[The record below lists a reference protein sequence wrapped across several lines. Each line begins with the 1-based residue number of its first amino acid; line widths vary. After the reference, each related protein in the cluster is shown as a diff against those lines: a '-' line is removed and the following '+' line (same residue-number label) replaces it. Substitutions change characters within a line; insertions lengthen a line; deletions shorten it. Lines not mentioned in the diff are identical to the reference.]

1 MACATRSTPRPAAE
15 ERFPVRRSQ
24 SRPLSAS
31 HLVQSPDANGCSPR
45 RFCMPL
51 KIEMSPESVRPVVV
65 CDGCGEPIADARDGN
80 YQWQAPVD
88 PGLSRKFVFF
98 THKWCAHAFEQARGG
113 SGAWYAMEL
122 TELLP
127 HVARGLNINWD
138 EAIRYAGL
146 SQP

>member
-1 MACATRSTPRPAAE
+1 
-15 ERFPVRRSQ
+15 
-24 SRPLSAS
+24 
-31 HLVQSPDANGCSPR
+31 
-45 RFCMPL
+45 MPL

-146 SQP
+146 TTEF

>member
-1 MACATRSTPRPAAE
+1 
-15 ERFPVRRSQ
+15 
-24 SRPLSAS
+24 
-31 HLVQSPDANGCSPR
+31 
-45 RFCMPL
+45 MPL

-65 CDGCGEPIADARDGN
+65 CDGCGEPIAEARDGN

-127 HVARGLNINWD
+127 HVASRLNIDWD
-138 EAIRYAGL
+138 EATRYAGL
-146 SQP
+146 NAEF

>member
-1 MACATRSTPRPAAE
+1 
-15 ERFPVRRSQ
+15 
-24 SRPLSAS
+24 
-31 HLVQSPDANGCSPR
+31 
-45 RFCMPL
+45 MPL

-98 THKWCAHAFEQARGG
+98 THKWCAHGFEQARGG

-127 HVARGLNINWD
+127 HVARGLDIDWD
-138 EAIRYAGL
+138 EATRYAGL
-146 SQP
+146 TSEF